1 MMQNF
6 VCMCTFISVSY
17 KKHKGKET
25 LSWKSNP
32 NVNLYGISVWYLCQL
47 NHSQNFLD
55 SGNKRKA
62 IAVLLL
68 QKLY

>member
-17 KKHKGKET
+17 KKHKGKH
-25 LSWKSNP
+25 LAVK
-32 NVNLYGISVWYLCQL
+32 GIPVWYLCQL

-55 SGNKRKA
+55 IGNKRIA
-62 IAVLLL
+62 IEVLLL